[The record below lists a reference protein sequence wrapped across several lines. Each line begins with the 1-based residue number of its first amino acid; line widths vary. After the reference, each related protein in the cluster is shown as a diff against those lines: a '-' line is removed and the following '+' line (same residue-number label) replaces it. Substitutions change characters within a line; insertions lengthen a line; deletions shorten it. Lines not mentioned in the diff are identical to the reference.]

1 MPDFYFYSGSA
12 IKAAKIF
19 IIRYS
24 SSPGSFHEEHK
35 TSETT
40 PRPILQCM
48 ESLDLS
54 AQGIRRRH
62 LLTKHKPLKAASY
75 DHLPMT
81 VPAEE
86 AKGFLGALLN
96 LAQHYDEFI
105 QAVDSAW
112 IAGVI
117 PRKERSDLIRHWE
130 GRLFNTAARCWKSLM
145 SKGDDVEKPVSEK
158 EIEGR
163 G

>member
-1 MPDFYFYSGSA
+1 MPEFNFYSGSA
-12 IKAAKIF
+12 IKAARIF
-19 IIRYS
+19 IIRYG
-24 SSPGSFHEEHK
+24 SSPGNLDQEANV
-35 TSETT
+35 SEA
-40 PRPILQCM
+40 PLRPLLHCM

-62 LLTKHKPLKAASY
+62 LLTKHKDLEVASY

-86 AKGFLGALLN
+86 AQGFLGVLLQ

-105 QAVDSAW
+105 QAIDSAW

-117 PRKERSDLIRHWE
+117 PRKERSVLIRHWE
-130 GRLFNTAARCWKSLM
+130 GRIFNTAARCWKAWDAN
-145 SKGDDVEKPVSEK
+145 KDVLKLDPDGISEFQA
-158 EIEGR
+158 
-163 G
+163 